1 MKIHLVSDLHLEFGP
16 YLHKAPKGTDV
27 VIAAGDITTSHNGPF
42 QLREIFGPYVPIIYI
57 AGNHEFYGTIWDNC
71 INDIRQKA
79 LDNNVHFLHEGEY
92 VEIDGVTFIGGTLWT
107 NYELYGNREG
117 SMRAALRCMNDFRR
131 IGKVPENG
139 GTAVYLHPQDTLKM
153 HHRTIGNIAT
163 KALQTEGKLVIVSH
177 MAPHPKSIHKKYSGD
192 EVNPYYA
199 SDLTQFIS
207 DIQPDLWVHGHMHD
221 SFDYMVGEKTRIVCN
236 PRGYVTGGYHSPNVL
251 DTSKY
256 ENQAFNPNL
265 LIEV

>member
-27 VIAAGDITTSHNGPF
+27 VIAAGDISTGHNGPV
-42 QLREIFGPYVPIIYI
+42 QLREIFGPHIPIIYI
-57 AGNHEFYGTIWDNC
+57 AGNHEFYGTVWDNC
-71 INDIRQKA
+71 VNDIRQKA
-79 LDNNVHFLHEGEY
+79 LDNRVHYLHEGEAI
-92 VEIDGVTFIGGTLWT
+92 VIDGVTFCGGTLWT
-107 NYELYGNREG
+107 NYELYDNREG
-117 SMRAALRCMNDFRR
+117 SMRSAMRYINDFRR
-131 IGKVPENG
+131 IGKRC
-139 GTAVYLHPQDTLKM
+139 GTETGDITQLRPQDTLKM
-153 HHRTIGNIAT
+153 HQRTIGNIEACARRT
-163 KALQTEGKLVIVSH
+163 GGKLVIVSH

-199 SDLTQFIS
+199 SDLTNLINK
-207 DIQPDLWVHGHMHD
+207 IKPDLWVHGHMHD
-221 SFDYMVGEKTRIVCN
+221 SFDYMVGDTRIVCN